1 MHDMTGNQ
9 TGSIRGQRRPEEVKM
24 NRVLY
29 LILTFLAICR
39 AVSSSAETNVCD
51 TSSEECTN
59 NYDDAK
65 EIEDN
70 INNDEDCI
78 DENDNCKQWAAM
90 GECDANPG
98 YMQVR
103 CRRSCKVCH
112 SKFG

>member
-1 MHDMTGNQ
+1 
-9 TGSIRGQRRPEEVKM
+9 M

-39 AVSSSAETNVCD
+39 AGPSSAETNVCGD

-59 NYDDAK
+59 HDNAK

-70 INNDEDCI
+70 ISSLDNINNDDEDCI
-78 DENDNCKQWAAM
+78 DENVNCKQWAAM

-98 YMQVR
+98 YMQVS